1 MPPTVAV
8 MEGQIFQ
15 DGTGLTVRVKQV
27 DTNDRIHFSV
37 VEDREVTGFGEMSYS
52 VFINR
57 FTRIVS
63 VEDACVRIRR
73 LGYVASRRVRIYGEE
88 FELLSDPFPEH
99 DRIVIRA
106 RAKGESSTRILRLP
120 VTIIQSSRGERS
132 FRAA

>member
-1 MPPTVAV
+1 MPPTVAI
-8 MEGQIFQ
+8 MAGQIFQ
-15 DGTGLTVRVKQV
+15 DGTGLTVRVKRV